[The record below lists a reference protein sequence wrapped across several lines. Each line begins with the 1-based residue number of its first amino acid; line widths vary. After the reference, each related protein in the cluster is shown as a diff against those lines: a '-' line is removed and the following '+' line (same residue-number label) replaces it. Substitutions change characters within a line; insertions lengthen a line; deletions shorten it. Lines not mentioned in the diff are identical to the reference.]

1 MRAGTGSRRRRV
13 GSRHR
18 AACAACVACAGT
30 LLGALAPASLAAQL
44 APRQQSTGWPPVEIG
59 VRVGYDNMQR
69 QEVLGALLR
78 IPVLPN
84 RSVELVP
91 NADVTFLR
99 GLKEYQLNAEAVYL
113 LTASEGGIYLGGGI
127 GFRNTIPP
135 LDPAAGRQTLT
146 TWSIVVGVKLTGLE
160 RVNPMLEFRRIFA
173 GDLEV
178 DPQLLS
184 LGVTFEL
191 W

>member
-1 MRAGTGSRRRRV
+1 MATAALATAAFAG
-13 GSRHR
+13 
-18 AACAACVACAGT
+18 
-30 LLGALAPASLAAQL
+30 LAPASLGAQL
-44 APRQQSTGWPPVEIG
+44 RPEERSGWPPVEIG
-59 VRVGYDNMQR
+59 VRVGYDNIQR

-84 RSVELVP
+84 RSLELLP

-113 LTASEGGIYLGGGI
+113 LAAEDGGIYAGGGI
-127 GFRNTIPP
+127 GFRSTIVPS
-135 LDPAAGRQTLT
+135 DPAAGRQTLT
-146 TWSIVVGVKLTGLE
+146 TWSIVVGIKLMNLE
-160 RVNPMLEFRRIFA
+160 RVNPMLEFRRIFVRE
-173 GDLEV
+173 LVV